1 MSRLSSRLKRL
12 ETGARPACMPE
23 ILFYS
28 QRASANAL
36 RRFDARLAE
45 AVARGARVIVGV
57 TLADPI
63 PAFPAGVEVM
73 EAGQAYMQA
82 VNAVGAPPRKP
93 ASAIPQAGMCSTAEA
108 ADLYRQIMLDEVPA

>member
-12 ETGARPACMPE
+12 ETGAPPARMPE

-28 QRASANAL
+28 HRASANAL
-36 RRFDARLAE
+36 RQFDARLAA

-57 TLADPI
+57 SLADPI

-82 VNAVGAPPRKP
+82 VNAVGAAPRKA
-93 ASAIPQAGMCSTAEA
+93 ASSILQVGMCSPQEA
-108 ADLYRQIMLDEVPA
+108 AFHYRKIMLDEVPA